1 MDIWFQ
7 KPLQKNIGWA
17 ANKSL
22 QQTLYFQVNIGIA
35 MPLKIDKVSKQ
46 IIIKRRFGLKRD
58 IIDFSDIVSIS
69 LDAVGCRDALIP
81 NLAVKLKDETQIM
94 YSNTFSAGNNIIKM
108 AKGLSE
114 QTGIT
119 LSDPYDFLLT
129 KSNI

>member
-1 MDIWFQ
+1 
-7 KPLQKNIGWA
+7 
-17 ANKSL
+17 
-22 QQTLYFQVNIGIA
+22 
-35 MPLKIDKVSKQ
+35 
-46 IIIKRRFGLKRD
+46 
-58 IIDFSDIVSIS
+58 
-69 LDAVGCRDALIP
+69 
-81 NLAVKLKDETQIM
+81 M